1 MMNGTHITETGATEV
16 RPRAVIFAVVP
27 GGSGE
32 PGADEPLN
40 EIKELLSSADMDWVA
55 DVLQRKERP
64 HPHSYLGKGKLVE
77 LAEAVEFARQCPYP
91 GPEEMAAGL
100 YV

>member
-1 MMNGTHITETGATEV
+1 MQ
-16 RPRAVIFAVVP
+16 
-27 GGSGE
+27 
-32 PGADEPLN
+32 AD
-40 EIKELLSSADMDWVA
+40 IAA
-55 DVLQRKERP
+55 
-64 HPHSYLGKGKLVE
+64 E